1 MSAWGSLQ
9 RAFINAVSL
18 LMLASTAALASNRV
32 PPVASNGAASLAPT
46 GSVVDAARPSRASDT
61 RTASSAVDTT
71 DTGRAPGPQRVIT
84 LLPSL
89 TETVCALGACER
101 LVGVDRHSNHPA
113 RVLSLPRL
121 GGLDDPRIEALVAL
135 KPDLVIVPLSWRG
148 IESMRRVGLTVLA
161 VEPTTLEQTRASM
174 VQIAVALGLG
184 SERGREA
191 WQTMEAQ
198 WQAAAARIPPR
209 WREGS
214 VYVEVSTAPHAASA
228 GSFVGEVLARI
239 GLKSAIAADLGPF
252 PRLNPEAVLRADPGW
267 IVASRE
273 GLASMRQRP
282 ALRELRALREGRAC
296 GFESREF
303 DLLVRPGPRLG
314 EGALLLAQCLAQKP

>member
-1 MSAWGSLQ
+1 MRVCGSL
-9 RAFINAVSL
+9 RRLLITAVSL
-18 LMLASTAALASNRV
+18 LTLGSTSAMASN
-32 PPVASNGAASLAPT
+32 SAASLAST
-46 GSVVDAARPSRASDT
+46 GSVVDAARPSSASDI
-61 RTASSAVDTT
+61 RTATSAAGTA
-71 DTGRAPGPQRVIT
+71 DTGRVPGPQRVIT

-89 TETVCALGACER
+89 TEIVCALGACDR
-101 LVGVDRHSNHPA
+101 LVGVDRHSNHPEQ
-113 RVLSLPRL
+113 VHGLPRL

-135 KPDLVIVPLSWRG
+135 KPDLVIVPRSWRG

-161 VEPTTLEQTRASM
+161 VEPATLEQTRASM

-184 SERGREA
+184 SQRGQDA
-191 WQTMEAQ
+191 WQTMEGQ
-198 WQAAAARIPPR
+198 WRAAAARIPPR
-209 WREGS
+209 WREAS

-228 GSFVGEVLARI
+228 GSFVGEVLQRI
-239 GLKSAIAADLGPF
+239 GLKSAIAAELGPF
-252 PRLNPEAVLRADPGW
+252 PRLNPEAVLKADPVW

-296 GFESREF
+296 GFESRDF

>member
-1 MSAWGSLQ
+1 MRVSGSL
-9 RAFINAVSL
+9 RRVLITAVGL
-18 LMLASTAALASNRV
+18 LTLNSTAALASNGTV
-32 PPVASNGAASLAPT
+32 GLASNGTVAKAAGPT
-46 GSVVDAARPSRASDT
+46 KASEPGTASPGVDAP
-61 RTASSAVDTT
+61 
-71 DTGRAPGPQRVIT
+71 DTGRAPAPQRVIT

-89 TETVCALGACER
+89 TETVCALGACDR
-101 LVGVDRHSNHPA
+101 LVGIDRYSNHPA

-121 GGLDDPRIEALVAL
+121 GGLEDPRIEALVAL
-135 KPDLVIVPLSWRG
+135 RPDLVIAPLSWRG
-148 IESMRRVGLTVLA
+148 IESMKRVGLTVLA
-161 VEPTTLEQTRASM
+161 VEPSTLEQTRASM

-184 SERGREA
+184 AERGHEA
-191 WQTMEAQ
+191 WQAMEGQ
-198 WQAAAARIPPR
+198 WRAAAVRIPLR

-228 GSFVGEVLARI
+228 GSFVGEVLQRI

-252 PRLNPEAVLRADPGW
+252 PRLNPEAVLKADPTW

-296 GFESREF
+296 GFETREF

>member
-1 MSAWGSLQ
+1 MLL
-9 RAFINAVSL
+9 RALLLATGFVAVSPGAAG
-18 LMLASTAALASNRV
+18 ASGTVGSGGV
-32 PPVASNGAASLAPT
+32 PGMAGAVGARGTGVVASAASVFAGGAASA
-46 GSVVDAARPSRASDT
+46 
-61 RTASSAVDTT
+61 
-71 DTGRAPGPQRVIT
+71 PQRVIT

-89 TETVCALGACER
+89 TETVCALGACDR
-101 LVGVDRHSNHPA
+101 LVGIDRYSNHPEQ
-113 RVLSLPRL
+113 VLSLPRL
-121 GGLDDPRIEALVAL
+121 GGLEDPRIEALLAL
-135 KPDLVIVPLSWRG
+135 RPDLVIAPLSWRG
-148 IESMRRVGLTVLA
+148 IESMKRLGLTVLA

-184 SERGREA
+184 AERGQVA
-191 WQTMEAQ
+191 WQAMEGQ
-198 WQAAAARIPPR
+198 WRAAAVRIPLR
-209 WREGS
+209 WRAAS

-228 GSFVGEVLARI
+228 SSFVGEVLQRI
-239 GLKSAIAADLGPF
+239 GLNSAIAADLGPF
-252 PRLNPEAVLRADPGW
+252 PRLNPETVLKAEPTW

-296 GFESREF
+296 GFETREF

>member
-1 MSAWGSLQ
+1 MRVCGSL
-9 RAFINAVSL
+9 RRLLITAVSL
-18 LMLASTAALASNRV
+18 LMLDATAALASNG
-32 PPVASNGAASLAPT
+32 ASALTSSGAGAE
-46 GSVVDAARPSRASDT
+46 AAGTSKTQD
-61 RTASSAVDTT
+61 
-71 DTGRAPGPQRVIT
+71 GRATSPVMDIPGTVRAPAPQRVIT

-113 RVLSLPRL
+113 RVLTLPRL

-135 KPDLVIVPLSWRG
+135 RPDLVIVPLSWRG
-148 IESMRRVGLTVLA
+148 IESMKRVGLNVLA

-184 SERGREA
+184 TQRGQDA
-191 WQTMEAQ
+191 WQIMEGQ
-198 WQAAAARIPPR
+198 WRAAAARIPPR
-209 WREGS
+209 WRETS

-228 GSFVGEVLARI
+228 GSFVGEVLQRI
-239 GLKSAIAADLGPF
+239 GLKSAITAELGPF
-252 PRLNPEAVLRADPGW
+252 PRLNPEAVLKADPSW

-282 ALRELRALREGRAC
+282 ALRDLRALREGRSC
-296 GFESREF
+296 GFEAREF